1 MNTRAPFVLDSDIF
15 IAAKNAYYAFDICP
29 GFWNGIPR
37 AHERGSVRSI
47 DRIRN
52 ELLSGR
58 KEEDLVQWV
67 RNEVP
72 PAFFSDS
79 NTDQVSSAFGDVML
93 WVQRSGQYLD
103 RAKAKF
109 ATEADGWLAAYS
121 MVHRTIVVTN
131 EQPRPDS
138 RSRVLLPDVCDEF
151 KVPYKDT
158 FSMLRELGVQFELAA
173 TRTRGS

>member
-1 MNTRAPFVLDSDIF
+1 
-15 IAAKNAYYAFDICP
+15 
-29 GFWNGIPR
+29 
-37 AHERGSVRSI
+37 
-47 DRIRN
+47 
-52 ELLSGR
+52 
-58 KEEDLVQWV
+58 
-67 RNEVP
+67 
-72 PAFFSDS
+72 
-79 NTDQVSSAFGDVML
+79 
-93 WVQRSGQYLD
+93 
-103 RAKAKF
+103 
-109 ATEADGWLAAYS
+109 